1 MSPLTQQIVY
11 RRQPLK
17 RTLRATSKGLL
28 WIDRLASRPGIKP
41 FVLSFIAAAVI
52 LTGSAHVASPWYELI
67 VNKSESLPGV
77 IFLLDKTKAPD
88 CGDITVVDMPV
99 DGRFY
104 RGSRVIKMIKGC
116 HGDVITHYD
125 REIFINHRSVG
136 VAMNKSSDGKHDLF
150 PIPESAIPDNKVY
163 LAATHHQ
170 SYDSRY
176 ASFGL
181 RDRQAL
187 LGTAVRLF

>member
-1 MSPLTQQIVY
+1 MTPLTQQVAY

-17 RTLRATSKGLL
+17 RTLRSASKGLL
-28 WIDRLASRPGIKP
+28 WIDRFASRPGIKP
-41 FVLSFIAAAVI
+41 FALSFIAAAVVI
-52 LTGSAHVASPWYELI
+52 TGSAHAASPWYELI
-67 VNKSESLPGV
+67 VNKSDSLPGV
-77 IFLLDKTKAPD
+77 LFLLDKTKAPN

-104 RGSRVIKMIKGC
+104 RGSRVIKIVKGC
-116 HGDVITHYD
+116 RGDVITHYD

-150 PIPESAIPDNKVY
+150 PIPESTIPDNKVY

-181 RDRQAL
+181 RDRKAL